1 MSDKNTIV
9 GLNMNIDQDYI
20 AEAVKQTVML
30 GISES
35 LNGKNE
41 IVSQIV
47 KMVLGQKVR
56 KTTGELPASWTSDS
70 DTVTLLEYYVSK
82 MIKEV
87 TQEEMSKL
95 VEEHRKEITTAIRI
109 ELQKKANYS
118 KFVDCF
124 IDSITTGLKDK
135 WLPKID
141 VSFKTPKGE
150 AY

>member
-47 KMVLGQKVR
+47 KMVLGQKVN
-56 KTTGELPASWTSDS
+56 KKTGELSDSWTSDR
-70 DTVTLLEYYVSK
+70 DKVTLLEYYVSK

-95 VEEHRKEITTAIRI
+95 VEEHRKEITTAIRT
-109 ELQKKANYS
+109 ELQKKVTYS
-118 KFVDCF
+118 KFVDRF
-124 IDSITTGLKDK
+124 IDSITTSLNDR

-141 VSFKTPKGE
+141 VSFEMPKAE
-150 AY
+150 TY